1 MTVVEECSAIVHD
14 ARTVEQAIGLGSSYG
29 GLHIASH
36 LSHLVVSTKPVFEY
50 SHTGQPISRNKTD
63 GEPGYI
69 EPNNFLV
76 RVRLPALPL
85 AHELWTAPRLSDGSY
100 GLVRSVAQTGLE
112 IAHAEGEESR
122 APPSPAEGAAPGGPT
137 ASLFRQPAVLDEA
150 RIAHIQEMGFPK

>member
-1 MTVVEECSAIVHD
+1 MTVVEELSAIGQD
-14 ARTVEQAIGLGSSYG
+14 ARTVEQAIGQRSSYG
-29 GLHIASH
+29 GLHIALH
-36 LSHLVVSTKPVFEY
+36 LLPVVSTKPVFEC
-50 SHTGQPISRNKTD
+50 SHTDLPISRNKTD

-76 RVRLPALPL
+76 RVHLPALPL
-85 AHELWTAPRLSDGSY
+85 VRELWTAPWLSDGSY

-112 IAHAEGEESR
+112 IAHAEGEERR